1 MSDVTTRSRGGDDHI
16 ADGARLAVERLGRHG
31 FDITANI
38 DEVSDLCRSLI
49 GSRTANSP
57 PRAVELMAENVA
69 LAIIVRQQYEE
80 PALSES
86 DVDQYLDVATE
97 FFNSL
102 WHDSP

>member
-1 MSDVTTRSRGGDDHI
+1 MSDVTTRTRGGDDHI
-16 ADGARLAVERLGRHG
+16 ADGARLAVERLARHG
-31 FDITANI
+31 LDVTASI
-38 DEVSDLCRSLI
+38 DEVSDVCRSLI
-49 GSRTANSP
+49 GARTVDSP

-69 LAIIVRQQYEE
+69 LAFIMRQQYDE

-86 DVDQYLDVATE
+86 DVNQYLDVATE